1 MKANLVDD
9 LLAYDPAVHT
19 EMGKGVERT
28 YGLPCGAPAGASN
41 GRCAVTCLR
50 AVGDLRSHVGGEHR
64 ERVTAQ

>member
-28 YGLPCGAPAGASN
+28 YGLPCAAPRRSLEWPV
-41 GRCAVTCLR
+41 C
-50 AVGDLRSHVGGEHR
+50 GDVLARWR
-64 ERVTAQ
+64 